1 MIAPLKPEERARML
15 TRGTTEEVDEFERLL
30 SERFETDPSKPRTD
44 AELASDA
51 ARTERLRIL
60 GEKLEAQ

>member
-1 MIAPLKPEERARML
+1 ML
-15 TRGTTEEVDEFERLL
+15 TRGTAEEVDEFERLL
-30 SERFETDPSKPRTD
+30 SERFETDPSRPRTD

-60 GEKLEAQ
+60 GEKLGAQ